1 MSSSSRYS
9 GSTPWVVGGILVAAT
24 GAAALLAANHYF
36 SQRKPRFL
44 GDAPQRS
51 LLRSRSKGWREDTVV
66 GRTVTIDRPRHE
78 LYAFWRNLENLPR
91 VMENVEKVI
100 QISPR
105 RSEWTIKAP
114 GGGSLTFQTLIT
126 EDRPGHHIAWES
138 TPDAPITNSG
148 RITFRDAPA
157 GRGTEVEAIVAYD
170 PPGGTLGQVAAKILQ
185 REPNIQARRELKRCK
200 QLMETGEISVAQSL
214 EPTA

>member
-1 MSSSSRYS
+1 MASSSRYS
-9 GSTPWVVGGILVAAT
+9 GSTPWVVGGVLVAAT

-36 SQRKPRFL
+36 NRPRPYL

-51 LLRSRSKGWREDTVV
+51 LLGSRSKGWRENTLV

-78 LYAFWRNLENLPR
+78 LYAFWRNLENLPH

-126 EDRPGHHIAWES
+126 EDRPGDHIAWES

-148 RITFRDAPA
+148 RITFRDAPD
-157 GRGTEVEAIVAYD
+157 GRGTEVEAIIAYD
-170 PPGGTLGQVAAKILQ
+170 PPGGTLGQTAAKILQ
-185 REPNIQARRELKRCK
+185 REPNIQARRELKRFK

-214 EPTA
+214 KPAA